1 MSLKNILSKTL
12 IAFILL
18 TNSSYAVELKQAATS
33 KVANELNGAK
43 NKAINNVIS
52 SFENFITESFPRTE
66 ISVTGAE
73 ELKPQYEILTVQ
85 PLRDDGENIT
95 FFQGSL
101 LRWDGDRDTINLGI
115 GQRKFLQN
123 KNIMIGANAFYD
135 HEFQVDHSRTGLGL
149 EMITSVG
156 EARTNRYF
164 ANSNNRKNN
173 NRSDAEEVA
182 LDGYDYEI
190 GTHAPYI
197 PDWKFFIK
205 YFSWDKPNTNVD
217 IEGYTYSTE
226 FMTPFGLKLVAGLNK
241 YDNSKDEQA
250 FFRLVFSS
258 SKTDKNKKIIQ
269 AKAYDLK
276 SVEDQKLTKV
286 RRQNK
291 IINSSFSIKA
301 GGY

>member
-1 MSLKNILSKTL
+1 MKKSIYISIIIFLLSSQL
-12 IAFILL
+12 A
-18 TNSSYAVELKQAATS
+18 AEDVKQAATAKIS
-33 KVANELNGAK
+33 SELNSLK
-43 NKAINNVIS
+43 NNYINNAITS
-52 SFENFITESFPRTE
+52 LENLIIETIPNTE
-66 ISVTGAE
+66 ISITGAE
-73 ELKPQYEILTVQ
+73 ELKPQWEVLTVQ

-115 GQRKFLQN
+115 GQRKFLLD
-123 KNIMIGANAFYD
+123 KTVMLGANAFYD
-135 HEFQVDHSRTGLGL
+135 HEFQIDHSRTGLGL

-164 ANSNNRKNN
+164 ANSNSRKNN
-173 NRSDAEEVA
+173 NRSNAEEVA

-250 FFRLVFSS
+250 FFSLVFSS

>member
-1 MSLKNILSKTL
+1 MKKSIYSSIIIFLLSSQL
-12 IAFILL
+12 AAEDI
-18 TNSSYAVELKQAATS
+18 KQAATAKIS
-33 KVANELNGAK
+33 SELNSLK
-43 NKAINNVIS
+43 NNYISNAITS
-52 SFENFITESFPRTE
+52 LENLIIEKIPNTE
-66 ISVTGAE
+66 ISITGAE
-73 ELKPQYEILTVQ
+73 EFKPQYEILTVQ
-85 PLRDDGENIT
+85 PLRDDGKNIT

-115 GQRKFLQN
+115 GQRKFLLD
-123 KNIMIGANAFYD
+123 KTVMLGANAFYD
-135 HEFQVDHSRTGLGL
+135 HEFQIDHSRTGLGL
-149 EMITSVG
+149 EMITGVG

-164 ANSNNRKNN
+164 ANSNSRKNN

-205 YFSWDKPNTNVD
+205 YFTWDKPNTSVD

-250 FFRLVFSS
+250 FFSLVFSS

>member
-1 MSLKNILSKTL
+1 MKKSIYSSIIIFLLSSQL
-12 IAFILL
+12 AAEDI
-18 TNSSYAVELKQAATS
+18 KQAATA
-33 KVANELNGAK
+33 KVSSELNSLK
-43 NKAINNVIS
+43 NNYISNAITS
-52 SFENFITESFPRTE
+52 LENLIIEKIPNTE
-66 ISVTGAE
+66 ISITGAE
-73 ELKPQYEILTVQ
+73 EFKPQYEILTVQ
-85 PLRDDGENIT
+85 PLRDDGKNIT

-115 GQRKFLQN
+115 GQRKFLLD
-123 KNIMIGANAFYD
+123 KTVMLGANAFYD
-135 HEFQVDHSRTGLGL
+135 HEFQIDHSRTGLGL

-164 ANSNNRKNN
+164 ANSNSRKNN

-205 YFSWDKPNTNVD
+205 YFTWDKPNTSVD

-250 FFRLVFSS
+250 FFSLVFSS

>member
-1 MSLKNILSKTL
+1 MQYIKKLFLT
-12 IAFILL
+12 ILL
-18 TNSSYAVELKQAATS
+18 ISSTTVNAQDLKQAATN
-33 KVANELNGAK
+33 KVANELNSIK
-43 NKAINNVIS
+43 NNSINNAVKS
-52 SFENFITESFPRTE
+52 LENLITDLVPNTE
-66 ISVTGAE
+66 ISITGAE
-73 ELKPQYEILTVQ
+73 QLKPQYEILTVQ

-115 GQRKFLQN
+115 GQRKFLLD
-123 KNIMIGANAFYD
+123 KTVMLGANAFYD
-135 HEFQVDHSRTGLGL
+135 HEFQIDHSRTGLGL

-156 EARTNRYF
+156 EARTNKYF
-164 ANSNNRKNN
+164 ANSNSRKND

-250 FFRLVFSS
+250 FFSLVFSS
-258 SKTDKNKKIIQ
+258 SKNDKNKKIMQ
-269 AKAYDLK
+269 TKAYNLK

>member
-1 MSLKNILSKTL
+1 MQYIKKIFLT
-12 IAFILL
+12 ILL
-18 TNSSYAVELKQAATS
+18 ISSTTVNAQDLKQAATN
-33 KVANELNGAK
+33 KVANELNSIK
-43 NKAINNVIS
+43 NNSINNAVKS
-52 SFENFITESFPRTE
+52 LENLITDLVPNTE
-66 ISVTGAE
+66 ISITGAE
-73 ELKPQYEILTVQ
+73 QLKPQYEILTVQ

-115 GQRKFLQN
+115 GQRKFLLD
-123 KNIMIGANAFYD
+123 KTVMLGANAFYD
-135 HEFQVDHSRTGLGL
+135 HEFQIDHSRTGLGL

-164 ANSNNRKNN
+164 ANSNSRKNN
-173 NRSDAEEVA
+173 NRSNAEEVA

-250 FFRLVFSS
+250 FFSLVFSS
-258 SKTDKNKKIIQ
+258 SKTNKNKKVIQ

>member
-1 MSLKNILSKTL
+1 MKKSIYSSIIIFLLSSQL
-12 IAFILL
+12 AADDI
-18 TNSSYAVELKQAATS
+18 KQAATAKLS
-33 KVANELNGAK
+33 SELNSLK
-43 NKAINNVIS
+43 NNYISNAITS
-52 SFENFITESFPRTE
+52 LENLIIETIPNTE
-66 ISVTGAE
+66 ISITGAE

-115 GQRKFLQN
+115 GQRKFLLD
-123 KNIMIGANAFYD
+123 KTVMLGANAFYD
-135 HEFQVDHSRTGLGL
+135 HEFQIDHSRTGLGL

-164 ANSNNRKNN
+164 ANSNSRKNN
-173 NRSDAEEVA
+173 NRSNAEEVA

-250 FFRLVFSS
+250 FFSLVFSS
-258 SKTDKNKKIIQ
+258 SKTNKNKKIIQ

>member
-1 MSLKNILSKTL
+1 MKKSIYSSIIIFLLSSQL
-12 IAFILL
+12 AAEDI
-18 TNSSYAVELKQAATS
+18 KQAATA
-33 KVANELNGAK
+33 KVSSELNSLK
-43 NKAINNVIS
+43 NNYISNAITS
-52 SFENFITESFPRTE
+52 LENLIIEKIPNTE
-66 ISVTGAE
+66 ISITGAE
-73 ELKPQYEILTVQ
+73 EFKPQYEILTVQ
-85 PLRDDGENIT
+85 PLRDDGKNIT

-115 GQRKFLQN
+115 GQRKFLLD
-123 KNIMIGANAFYD
+123 KTVMLGANAFYD
-135 HEFQVDHSRTGLGL
+135 HEFQIDHSRTGLGL
-149 EMITSVG
+149 EMITGVG

-164 ANSNNRKNN
+164 ANSNSRKNN

-205 YFSWDKPNTNVD
+205 YFTWDKPNTSVD

-250 FFRLVFSS
+250 FFSLVFSS

>member
-1 MSLKNILSKTL
+1 MKKSIYSSIIIFLLSSQL
-12 IAFILL
+12 A
-18 TNSSYAVELKQAATS
+18 AEDVKQAATAKIS
-33 KVANELNGAK
+33 SELNSLK
-43 NKAINNVIS
+43 NNYINNAITS
-52 SFENFITESFPRTE
+52 LENLIIETIPNTE
-66 ISVTGAE
+66 ISITGAE
-73 ELKPQYEILTVQ
+73 ELKPQWEVLTVQ

-115 GQRKFLQN
+115 GQRKFLLD
-123 KNIMIGANAFYD
+123 KTVMLGANAFYD
-135 HEFQVDHSRTGLGL
+135 HEFQIDHSRTGLGL

-164 ANSNNRKNN
+164 ANSNSRKNN
-173 NRSDAEEVA
+173 NRSNAEEVA

-250 FFRLVFSS
+250 FFSLVFSS
-258 SKTDKNKKIIQ
+258 SKTNKNKKIIQ

>member
-1 MSLKNILSKTL
+1 MKKSIYSSIIIFLLSSQL
-12 IAFILL
+12 AAEDI
-18 TNSSYAVELKQAATS
+18 KQAATAKIS
-33 KVANELNGAK
+33 SELNSLK
-43 NKAINNVIS
+43 NNYINNAIS
-52 SFENFITESFPRTE
+52 SLENLIIETIPNTE
-66 ISVTGAE
+66 ISITGAE
-73 ELKPQYEILTVQ
+73 ELKPQWEVLTVQ
-85 PLRDDGENIT
+85 PLRDDGKNIT

-115 GQRKFLQN
+115 GQRKFLLD
-123 KNIMIGANAFYD
+123 KTVMLGANAFYD
-135 HEFQVDHSRTGLGL
+135 HEFQIDHSRTGLGL

-164 ANSNNRKNN
+164 ANSNSRKNN
-173 NRSDAEEVA
+173 NRSNAEEVA

-250 FFRLVFSS
+250 FFSLVFSS
-258 SKTDKNKKIIQ
+258 SKTNKNKKIIQ

>member
-1 MSLKNILSKTL
+1 MKKIIITSILVSLL
-12 IAFILL
+12 
-18 TNSSYAVELKQAATS
+18 NSQLAAEDIKQAATAKLS
-33 KVANELNGAK
+33 SELNSLK
-43 NKAINNVIS
+43 NNYISNAITS
-52 SFENFITESFPRTE
+52 LENLIIEKIPNTE
-66 ISVTGAE
+66 ISITGAE
-73 ELKPQYEILTVQ
+73 EFKPQYEILTVQ
-85 PLRDDGENIT
+85 PLRDDGKNIT

-115 GQRKFLQN
+115 GQRKFLLD
-123 KNIMIGANAFYD
+123 KTVMLGANAFYD
-135 HEFQVDHSRTGLGL
+135 HEFQIDHSRTGLGL
-149 EMITSVG
+149 EMITGVG

-164 ANSNNRKNN
+164 ANSNSRKNN

-205 YFSWDKPNTNVD
+205 YFTWDKPNTSVD

-250 FFRLVFSS
+250 FFSLVFSS